1 MTIVQ
6 HATKTITH
14 WPPRL
19 LMILGAAM
27 GLIFVVFFPLAF
39 LNRTIM
45 IDEAW
50 IGEQVKALLDHGT
63 IVTNLFRDFPPL
75 DQQIVVTHKLLV
87 WLGVVSSAIF
97 GWGLYSLRLVSA
109 LAGIVTACMFY
120 LHLRR
125 TESQRMATIGLLLLL
140 WTPLFWEMMRI
151 YRPEMLVTCLGFA
164 GYVVLHHARSRSDT
178 WLVLLAGLLSGLSG
192 SAHPAGMA
200 FAAAGF
206 IALLLDGRLRYAII
220 FVTAALLGFA
230 PYLSGFV
237 TDNALAMRQIFHNDT
252 MSAMVKYPWW
262 SPIVNLLEEHKRIF
276 RQPMVI
282 GISVMFILSLFLA
295 GRSEFKQRKFFWI
308 YLTTL
313 FLCGAVLPFP
323 KITRYMLPLVPFF
336 AIACARIIDG
346 MIAGTIRHHRALQV
360 IFAAWIALFLCYN
373 AYALAFAALI
383 DKQAPLEIRTH
394 CTFAE
399 NMVKGTLVMAP
410 PKFIF
415 PEIDSFTIQS
425 YWGAHATAGPTRTC
439 QFLEDYAA
447 KLGVRYLII
456 DQEVMRDW
464 HFDMRDGGTGF
475 KRYHSLK
482 MLPELECY
490 LLVNDSL

>member
-1 MTIVQ
+1 VGEVTPRDGVVKSKWVQIVF
-6 HATKTITH
+6 
-14 WPPRL
+14 
-19 LMILGAAM
+19 AAVS
-27 GLIFVVFFPLAF
+27 LSFLVLFPLAF
-39 LNRTIM
+39 VNRGIY

-63 IVTNLFRDFPPL
+63 IVTNLFRDYPPL
-75 DQQIVVTHKLLV
+75 DQQIVIYHKLLV
-87 WLGVVSSAIF
+87 WLGVASSDIL

-109 LAGIVTACMFY
+109 VAGFLTLLICYF
-120 LHLRR
+120 HLCA
-125 TESQRMATIGLLLLL
+125 TESRRIAAIGAILLLC
-140 WTPLFWEMMRI
+140 TPLFWEMMRI

-164 GYVVLHHARSRSDT
+164 GYVVLYHARARSNI
-178 WLVLLAGLLSGLSG
+178 WLLLAAGLLSGLSG
-192 SAHPAGMA
+192 TAHPAGMA

-206 IALLLDGRLRYAII
+206 IALLLDGQLRYAFI
-220 FVTAALLGFA
+220 FAIAALLGFA

-252 MSAMVKYPWW
+252 MSAMVRYPWW

-282 GISVMFILSLFLA
+282 GISVMFFLSLFFTR
-295 GRSEFKQRKFFWI
+295 RSEFKQRKFFWI

-313 FLCGAVLPFP
+313 FLCGAMLPFP
-323 KITRYMLPLVPFF
+323 KITRYMLPLAPFF
-336 AIACARIIDG
+336 SIACARIIDG
-346 MIAGTIRHHRALQV
+346 IIAGTVCYRRALRV
-360 IFAAWIALFLCYN
+360 IFVAWIAIFLCYN

-383 DKQAPLEIRTH
+383 DKQAPQEIRTH
-394 CTFAE
+394 RTFAE
-399 NMVKGTLVMAP
+399 NMAKGTLVMAP

-447 KLGVRYLII
+447 KLGVKYLII
-456 DQEVMRDW
+456 DREVMRDW
-464 HFDMRDGGTGF
+464 HFDMHDGGAGF
-475 KRYHSLK
+475 KKYHPLK
-482 MLPELECY
+482 MLPEHDCY
-490 LLVNDSL
+490 LLANESL

>member
-1 MTIVQ
+1 MGERAPRDGATRSKWVRIVF
-6 HATKTITH
+6 AVAS
-14 WPPRL
+14 
-19 LMILGAAM
+19 LGF
-27 GLIFVVFFPLAF
+27 LVLFPLAF
-39 LNRTIM
+39 VNRGIY

-50 IGEQVKALLDHGT
+50 IGEQAKALLDHGT
-63 IVTNLFRDFPPL
+63 IVTNLFRDYPPL
-75 DQQIVVTHKLLV
+75 DQQIVIYHKLLV
-87 WLGVVSSAIF
+87 WLGVASSAIF

-109 LAGIVTACMFY
+109 VAGFVTLSICYFHMRAAES
-120 LHLRR
+120 LRI
-125 TESQRMATIGLLLLL
+125 AAIGAILLLC
-140 WTPLFWEMMRI
+140 TPLFWEMMRI

-164 GYVVLHHARSRSDT
+164 GYVLLYHARVRSNI
-178 WLVLLAGLLSGLSG
+178 WLLLVAGLLSGLSG

-206 IALLLDGRLRYAII
+206 VALLLDGQLRYAII

-252 MSAMVKYPWW
+252 MSVMVRYPWW

-282 GISVMFILSLFLA
+282 GISVMFILSLFLTS
-295 GRSEFKQRKFFWI
+295 RSEFKQRKFFWI

-313 FLCGAVLPFP
+313 FVCGAMMPFP
-323 KITRYMLPLVPFF
+323 KITRYMLPLTPFF
-336 AIACARIIDG
+336 AIACARMIDG
-346 MIAGTIRHHRALQV
+346 MIAGTTRNYRALHV
-360 IFAAWIALFLCYN
+360 IFVTWIAVFLLYN

-383 DKQAPLEIRTH
+383 DRQAPLEIQTH
-394 CTFAE
+394 RTFAE
-399 NMVKGTLVMAP
+399 SMVKGTLVMAP

-425 YWGAHATAGPTRTC
+425 YWGAHAAAGPTRTC

-447 KLGVRYLII
+447 RLGVKYLII
-456 DQEVMRDW
+456 DQEVIRDW
-464 HFDMRDGGTGF
+464 HFDMRDGSVGF
-475 KRYHSLK
+475 KRYRSLK
-482 MLPELECY
+482 MLPERDCY
-490 LLVNDSL
+490 LLVNESL